1 MSVSKPVEVKRRDG
15 LARVGNGRENEAY
28 VNKRQVVV
36 LKMRVWYI
44 KYNLSKINATYLS
57 FMVTF

>member
-1 MSVSKPVEVKRRDG
+1 MSVSKPVEVKRSDG